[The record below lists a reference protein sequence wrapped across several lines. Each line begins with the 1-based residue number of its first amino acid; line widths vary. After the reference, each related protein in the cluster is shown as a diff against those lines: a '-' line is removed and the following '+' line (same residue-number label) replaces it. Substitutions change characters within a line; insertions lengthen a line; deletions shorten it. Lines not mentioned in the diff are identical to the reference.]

1 MDRTCYCGALRARD
15 VERRVVLCGWVH
27 SRRDHGGVIFIDLR
41 DREGIA
47 QVVFQPEKSDI
58 FASAEKLRSEFV
70 LRVEGLVR
78 RRPEGTLN
86 ANIPTGEV
94 EVVAEA
100 LIIINACPALPF
112 EISDYTEA
120 SEELR
125 LRYRFLDLRRPAVQK
140 NFIFRHKILQ
150 NVRAFLSAAGFL
162 EIDTPMLTKSTPE
175 GARDFL
181 VPSRMSPGAF
191 YALPQSPQLFKQIL
205 MVSGFDRYFQ
215 IAKCFRDEDLRAD
228 RQPEF
233 TQIDLEMSFV
243 DENDVMQ
250 ATEGLLAAIFK
261 EALGKDL
268 ELPFARLSYDEA
280 MLRYGSDKPD
290 TRFGMEI
297 ADLCGELKNCQFKV
311 FAQAISGG
319 GVVRGICVPGGEKF
333 SRSEIDGLTSF
344 VAAYGARGLAWMKVT
359 ANGPESNI
367 VKFFSAGELEGIQGK
382 LGAKAGD
389 LLLFLADTPAVVAQ
403 GLGALRLK
411 LAKEINL
418 IAEGAFNFL
427 WVVDFPLLEWD
438 KEEKRWS
445 AMHHPFT
452 SPRQE
457 DIPLLDKPEDAGAVR
472 ARAYDI
478 VLNGV
483 EIGGG
488 SIRIHREELQ
498 EKMFSLL
505 KISSRDARER
515 FGFLLEALT
524 YGAPPHG
531 GLALGLDRLC
541 ALILGEESIRDV
553 IAFPKTQKAAC
564 LMTGAPGAV
573 NPRQLKEL
581 EIKIITPPP
590 LTNPS

>member
-233 TQIDLEMSFV
+233 TQVDLEMSFV

-457 DIPLLDKPEDAGAVR
+457 DIPLLDRPEDAGAVR

-573 NPRQLKEL
+573 NSRQLKEL
-581 EIKIITPPP
+581 EI
-590 LTNPS
+590 

>member
-1 MDRTCYCGALRARD
+1 MLRAQD
-15 VERRVVLCGWVH
+15 IERRVVLCGWVH

-41 DREGIA
+41 DREGLA

-86 ANIPTGEV
+86 PNIPTGEV

-100 LIIINACPALPF
+100 LTIINACPALPF

-150 NVRAFLSAAGFL
+150 QVRAFLSGAGFL

-215 IAKCFRDEDLRAD
+215 VAKCFRDEDLRAD

-233 TQIDLEMSFV
+233 TQVDVEMSFV
-243 DENDVMQ
+243 EENDVMQ

-261 EALGKDL
+261 EALGKEL
-268 ELPFARLSYDEA
+268 KLPFARLSYGEA

-297 ADLCGELKNCQFKV
+297 ADLGDELKNCQFKV
-311 FAQAISGG
+311 FAQVISNG

-359 ANGPESNI
+359 ANGLESNI
-367 VKFFSAGELEGIQGK
+367 VKFFSAAELESIQAR

-389 LLLFLADTPAVVAQ
+389 LLLFLADSPEIAAQ

-411 LAKEINL
+411 LAKELKL
-418 IAEGAFNFL
+418 IPEKEFNFL

-452 SPRQE
+452 SPRHE
-457 DIPLLDKPEDAGAVR
+457 DVPLLDKPEAAGAVR

-505 KISSRDARER
+505 KISPQEARER
-515 FGFLLEALT
+515 FGFLLDALT

-541 ALILGEESIRDV
+541 ALLLGEESIRDV

-581 EIKIITPPP
+581 EIKIATPPP

>member
-233 TQIDLEMSFV
+233 TQVDLEMSFV

-457 DIPLLDKPEDAGAVR
+457 DIPLLDRPEDAGAVR

-573 NPRQLKEL
+573 NSRQLKEL